1 MSRTKVKFGVL
12 LPTFTSTFDLASSAA
27 KVAEKNGFASV
38 WCIDHVICEPEFY
51 RLLGVNPDSFKL
63 LETWTTLT
71 AVAVQTKK
79 VMLGTAVSPMPR
91 YNPTFLAKMVTT
103 LDVISKGRTI
113 LGVGAGHH
121 KPEFELNGFPWK
133 PVQERIQMMREG
145 VEIIK
150 KLWIESRTTYVGKYF
165 KVKEA
170 PHEPK
175 PIQKPH
181 PAIWVGGNIPAMLK
195 ETAEIGNGWVPYHLT
210 PEEYEEKWSK
220 IEEMAEKA
228 GRKPREIEPAYFM
241 DTCIGLNEKLT
252 LEKAKLYVEAGHEKS
267 FEKIK
272 YHGAYGS
279 PEIVVDQIEKFV
291 EAGVKHF
298 VLVLVPQKDTLNSI
312 RLYGEKV
319 LSQFI

>member
-1 MSRTKVKFGVL
+1 MADTKVKFGVL
-12 LPTFTSTFDLASSAA
+12 LPTLTSTFDLASSAA
-27 KVAEKNGFASV
+27 RVAEKNGFASV

-51 RLLGVNPDSFKL
+51 SLLGVNSDSFRL

-79 VMLGTAVSPMPR
+79 VMLGTAVSPLPR

-103 LDVISKGRTI
+103 LDVISKGRAI

-121 KPEFELNGFPWK
+121 KPEFEINSFPWK
-133 PVQERIQMMREG
+133 TLHERIQMMREG

-175 PIQKPH
+175 PLQKPH
-181 PAIWVGGNIPAMLK
+181 PAIWVGGNVSAMLK
-195 ETAEIGNGWVPYHLT
+195 ETAEIGNGWIPYHLT
-210 PEEYEEKWSK
+210 PQEYEEKWSR

-228 GRKPREIEPAYFM
+228 GRKLKEIEPAYFM
-241 DTCIGLNEKLT
+241 DTCIGLDEKLT
-252 LEKAKLYVEAGHEKS
+252 MKKAKLYVEAGHEET

-279 PEIVVDQIEKFV
+279 PETVVDHIEKFV
-291 EAGVKHF
+291 DAGVKHF
-298 VLVLVPQKDTLNSI
+298 VLVLVPQEDTLNSI
-312 RLYGEKV
+312 QLYGEKV